1 MRLEQTVRT
10 LLESDAALSAL
21 LPGGIYDAEEMDRDN
36 WTLQNVQRAPSGR
49 LLPFAVLR
57 WGGDVPGGGLNTS
70 GRVTLDVWLYEDS
83 GFSHIR
89 PAMERARELLHL
101 QSFNTDDKSVAR
113 GMWLGGLGEGV
124 ADELGK
130 ASRNRARIQ
139 FTYAWRT

>member
-1 MRLEQTVRT
+1 MRLEQAVRDH
-10 LLESDAALSAL
+10 LAADAALSAL
-21 LPGGIYDAEEMDRDN
+21 LKGGIYDAPEMDRDN

-83 GFSHIR
+83 GFANIR
-89 PAMERARELLHL
+89 PAMERVRELLHL
-101 QSFNTDDKSVAR
+101 RSFSTDEKSVAR
-113 GMWLGGLGEGV
+113 GKWLGGLGEGV
-124 ADELGK
+124 ADELGM

-139 FTYAWRT
+139 FTYAWRA

>member
-1 MRLEQTVRT
+1 VRLEQAVRE
-10 LLESDAALSAL
+10 LLEGDEVLSDL
-21 LPGGIYDAEEMDRDN
+21 LTGGIYDADEMDRDN
-36 WTLQNVQRAPSGR
+36 WTLQNVKRAPSGR

-70 GRVTLDVWLYEDS
+70 GRVTLDVWIYEDS

-89 PAMERARELLHL
+89 PAMERVRELLHL
-101 QSFNTDDKSVAR
+101 RSFSTSEKSVAR

-139 FTYAWRT
+139 FTYAWRA